1 MFFKSSAIKF
11 PQPSIFASKA
21 ARRLGWG
28 IAATALLAGTVL
40 QVQDHGG
47 GWLALGFALMPDLGL
62 IAGIDRDLQKG
73 QLAPRAVPIYNALHR
88 FVGPVALALLVLAGV
103 LPAIWLS
110 AALGWA
116 LHIAIDRT
124 VGYGL
129 RGSDGF
135 QRS

>member
-1 MFFKSSAIKF
+1 MFCNPFTLDRPRESMVTGRT
-11 PQPSIFASKA
+11 

-28 IAATALLAGTVL
+28 IAATALLAATVL

-62 IAGIDRDLQKG
+62 IAGIDRGLHKG

-88 FVGPVALALLVLAGV
+88 LVGPVALALLVLSGA

-110 AALGWA
+110 AALGWG
-116 LHIAIDRT
+116 LHVAIDRA

-129 RGSDGF
+129 RRSDGF
-135 QRS
+135 QRA